1 MRLEGGWPTD
11 RPCLGLAAA
20 GLSSCVA
27 VAEAAA
33 AAGRAGRGGKAF
45 VAASTFGDALLSF
58 GKAAATGMPELAIA
72 MLTRLSSA
80 LSSLALA
87 SAAMARA

>member
-58 GKAAATGMPELAIA
+58 GKAAATGMPELA